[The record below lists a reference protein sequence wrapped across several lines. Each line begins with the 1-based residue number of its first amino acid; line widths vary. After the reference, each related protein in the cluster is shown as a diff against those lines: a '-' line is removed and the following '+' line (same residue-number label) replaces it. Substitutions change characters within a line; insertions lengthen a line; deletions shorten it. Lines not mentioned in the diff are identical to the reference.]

1 MAGALGSVTPRTR
14 LAARLACA
22 LLLVACVSGTVAG
35 TDAGGERDPVAAGGT
50 PTVVALYPNPV
61 LPNDAGEFVTVAL
74 PEETHL
80 GRCTLADDEKT
91 VSLPNVTLRGRV
103 TLSTAPNRT
112 RALVSGRVIES
123 ALPSL
128 ANAGERLVLVCGGRV
143 VDAASYTDAPSGEV
157 YARGE
162 WRSPGRT
169 AFDVRSVTDA
179 PTTVF
184 ALPDAPDVVTDALGA
199 AERRVLLGGYTFTS
213 TRVAAALHDAAGRG
227 VRVHVLVEGGPVGGV
242 SAREATV
249 LDRLAATPNV
259 TVTVLDGPHAR
270 YPFHHAKYAVV
281 DDAALVTSENW
292 DPSGVSGH
300 ATRGWGA
307 VVHDAAL
314 ADALA
319 AVHRAD
325 SGWIDGVAWPSY
337 RANAT
342 FQPPHPANATYPS
355 TFAPLTTTADRVSL
369 VVSPDTS
376 KRALVGFVRNA
387 TETLAVEQME
397 FSPDTALWNET
408 LAAAG
413 RGVRVRV
420 LLSGAW
426 YAREEN
432 AALVA
437 RLNDRARRDSL
448 DLRAKLADPR
458 GRYGHLHVKGA
469 IADGERV
476 LVGSVNWNANAVTAN
491 RETEL
496 VVADPAIGRYYAR
509 LFRADWRGGVW
520 TLPVALVIA
529 VLCGVGGAC
538 AYLRREIAFV
548 RADAGAGGAAA
559 ETDVVG
565 WRGEEWE

>member
-1 MAGALGSVTPRTR
+1 MAGALGSVTPRTC
-14 LAARLACA
+14 LAVRFACA
-22 LLLVACVSGTVAG
+22 LLLVASISGTVAG
-35 TDAGGERDPVAAGGT
+35 ANATDERESAAAGGT
-50 PTVVALYPNPV
+50 PHVVALYPNPV
-61 LPNDAGEFVTVAL
+61 LPDDVGEFVTIAF
-74 PEETHL
+74 PEETRL
-80 GRCTLADDEKT
+80 GRCTLGDDEGN
-91 VSLPNVTLRGRV
+91 VRLPNVTVRGRV
-103 TLSTAPNRT
+103 TLSTAPSRT
-112 RALVSGRVIES
+112 RALVAGRVIES

-128 ANAGERLVLVCGGRV
+128 ANAGERLVLVCGGEV
-143 VDAASYTDAPSGEV
+143 VDAASYTNAPSGEV
-157 YARGE
+157 YTRDG

-169 AFDVRSVTDA
+169 TFAVRSVTDA

-184 ALPDAPDVVTDALGA
+184 ALPDTPDVVTDTLEGA
-199 AERRVLLGGYTFTS
+199 KNRVLLGGYTFTS
-213 TRVAAALHDAAGRG
+213 ARIGAALRDAAARG

-259 TVTVLDGPHAR
+259 TVMVLDGPHAR

-281 DDAALVTSENW
+281 DETALVTSENW
-292 DPSGVSGH
+292 DPSGVGGH

-325 SGWIDGVAWPSY
+325 SGWLDGIEWPQY

-432 AALVA
+432 AALAA
-437 RLNDRARRDSL
+437 RLNDRARRDGL
-448 DLRAKLADPR
+448 DLRATLADPR

-496 VVADPAIGRYYAR
+496 VVDDPAVGRYYVR

-529 VLCGVGGAC
+529 VCCGIGGAC

-548 RADAGAGGAAA
+548 RTGTHGTAGD
-559 ETDVVG
+559 TDVVG
-565 WRGEEWE
+565 WRGEEWR